1 MKKVEMFFEKERYSV
16 RLSNG
21 EAYIFPRKGR
31 SEEEI
36 IEAWSYNNNSKK
48 AITTKWL
55 VENNACRKGVEW
67 FSKQTETDG
76 IEVIRKLMEENRH
89 AWANW
94 LTARLLTPEQ
104 QVRYAVFAA
113 EQATQIWIKAKEY
126 IGDTAA
132 ANYAAEDAA
141 AVANAVANA
150 AAYAADA
157 YAAYTAAHAAAYT
170 AAYAAEYAAQAA
182 AYAAAANAAAGI
194 AAGIAAKKRQY
205 TTTINYGLDL
215 LRDCQITI

>member
-1 MKKVEMFFEKERYSV
+1 MKKV
-16 RLSNG
+16 
-21 EAYIFPRKGR
+21 
-31 SEEEI
+31 
-36 IEAWSYNNNSKK
+36 
-48 AITTKWL
+48 TTKWL
-55 VENNACRKGVEW
+55 IENNACRKGVEW

-89 AWANW
+89 DWANW

-132 ANYAAEDAA
+132 ATYIAAEDAA

-157 YAAYTAAHAAAYT
+157 ADAVAYAADAN
-170 AAYAAEYAAQAA
+170 AAEYAAHAANAAEYAAAHATYAA
-182 AYAAAANAAAGI
+182 AYAAAAGI